1 MSGPRVNRIYP
12 SQAASDR
19 LMAIYDAKLT
29 RWPVPF
35 EEFDVPT
42 RYGRVHVVAAG
53 APGAPPLVLIHAA
66 AFPAFMWGALIA
78 PLSARYRTYALDT
91 LGDLGKSEL
100 ADPKVS
106 PKNGQNH
113 SAWLTDVWDRLGLD
127 TADVAAAS
135 MGGWVAMHYAAAA
148 PQRVRR
154 LALLVPMGLPSWL
167 QTFVVLFKM
176 ATVAI
181 GPSQSKQERFI
192 SWVIGD
198 DPVVRREVGDWLAAV
213 LESGAKAR
221 AGNPVPV
228 PAARLAA
235 IQAPTLVVLGGK
247 DNLVGNASRA
257 ARRAR
262 AHLRDVQIECVPDA
276 THALPIQAA
285 ELVAG
290 WLLTFLEPARPAVS
304 TERVGHLVPA
314 A

>member
-1 MSGPRVNRIYP
+1 MDKATPNSRYP
-12 SQAASDR
+12 SQAARDR
-19 LMAIYDAKLT
+19 LMAIYDAKLA

-35 EEFDVPT
+35 EELDVPT
-42 RYGRVHVVAAG
+42 RYGRAHVVAAG
-53 APGAPPLVLIHAA
+53 APDAPPLVLVHAA
-66 AFPAFMWGALIA
+66 AFPAFMWGSLLA

-91 LGDLGKSEL
+91 FGDLGKSAL
-100 ADPKVS
+100 TDVNLR
-106 PKNGQNH
+106 PKNGKDH
-113 SAWLTDVWDRLGLD
+113 SAWLTDVWDRLGLE
-127 TADVAAAS
+127 TPDVLAAS
-135 MGGWVAMHYAAAA
+135 MGGWVAMHHAASA
-148 PQRVRR
+148 PERVRR

-181 GPSQSKQERFI
+181 RPSASKQNDFI

-213 LESGAKAR
+213 LASGAKAR
-221 AGNPVPV
+221 AGNPLPV

-235 IQAPTLVVLGGK
+235 IRAPTLIVLGGK
-247 DNLVGNASRA
+247 DHLVGNATRA

-262 AHLRDVQIECVPDA
+262 AHFRDVQIEVVPDA

-285 ELVAG
+285 DRVAG
-290 WLLTFLEPARPAVS
+290 WLLPFFEPTRRAISAGPAG
-304 TERVGHLVPA
+304 RFAPA